1 MLLQDF
7 SSYEENPSLSCV
19 LPILHE
25 IIKAISYFNGDSP
38 CIQQFKDKVSYEIK
52 RKWSFDQENVIPILK
67 IFNEVKE
74 SIKEQI
80 VKLKED
86 SDPASNEVTIEDE
99 HNS

>member
-1 MLLQDF
+1 M
-7 SSYEENPSLSCV
+7 
-19 LPILHE
+19 
-25 IIKAISYFNGDSP
+25 
-38 CIQQFKDKVSYEIK
+38 
-52 RKWSFDQENVIPILK
+52 IPILK